1 MAAIVLGFLVCNG
14 ICIFGSADRP
24 LLHPLC
30 MVSAQPSHRPS
41 RRELRRIVDV
51 AHRIADVPVVEK
63 SDDV

>member
-1 MAAIVLGFLVCNG
+1 
-14 ICIFGSADRP
+14 
-24 LLHPLC
+24 